1 MLDIVISNKCKKDL
15 RRAKKRGLDLNDFFA
30 VVEMLQRR
38 ETLPVRYRD
47 HALTANR
54 TGLRDCHIRKVIQR
68 AHGGALLFGPLACG
82 WKGASLSVVAI
93 PAGPRRRGGPSARE
107 GGGQRGSPSS
117 STKIH

>member
-68 AHGGALLFGPLACG
+68 AHGGAVLFGPFVCG
-82 WKGASLSVVAI
+82 WTTVVRPSFPGAECASRCPGRGGAGRR
-93 PAGPRRRGGPSARE
+93 GPRDRRVTAE
-107 GGGQRGSPSS
+107 HV
-117 STKIH
+117 T

>member
-15 RRAKKRGLDLNDFFA
+15 RRAKNRGLDLNDFFA

-54 TGLRDCHIRKVIQR
+54 TGLRDCHIRPDWVLIYEIR
-68 AHGGALLFGPLACG
+68 ETELVLLL
-82 WKGASLSVVAI
+82 V
-93 PAGPRRRGGPSARE
+93 E
-107 GGGQRGSPSS
+107 TGS
-117 STKIH
+117 HADLDL

>member
-54 TGLRDCHIRKVIQR
+54 TGLRDGVRR
-68 AHGGALLFGPLACG
+68 ARGAVGRLP
-82 WKGASLSVVAI
+82 GAGNGA
-93 PAGPRRRGGPSARE
+93 
-107 GGGQRGSPSS
+107 
-117 STKIH
+117 

>member
-54 TGLRDCHIRKVIQR
+54 TGLRDCHIRPDWILIYEIRETELV
-68 AHGGALLFGPLACG
+68 LLL
-82 WKGASLSVVAI
+82 V
-93 PAGPRRRGGPSARE
+93 E
-107 GGGQRGSPSS
+107 TGSHADLDLQSGR
-117 STKIH
+117 TR

>member
-54 TGLRDCHIRKVIQR
+54 TGLRDCHIRPDWVLIHEIR
-68 AHGGALLFGPLACG
+68 ETELVLLL
-82 WKGASLSVVAI
+82 V
-93 PAGPRRRGGPSARE
+93 E
-107 GGGQRGSPSS
+107 TGSHADLDLQSGR
-117 STKIH
+117 TR

>member
-54 TGLRDCHIRKVIQR
+54 TGLRDCHIRPDRVLIYEIR
-68 AHGGALLFGPLACG
+68 ETELVMLL
-82 WKGASLSVVAI
+82 V
-93 PAGPRRRGGPSARE
+93 E
-107 GGGQRGSPSS
+107 TGS
-117 STKIH
+117 HADLDL

>member
-54 TGLRDCHIRKVIQR
+54 TGLRDCHIRPDWIMIYEIR
-68 AHGGALLFGPLACG
+68 ETELALLL
-82 WKGASLSVVAI
+82 VDT
-93 PAGPRRRGGPSARE
+93 
-107 GGGQRGSPSS
+107 GS
-117 STKIH
+117 HADLDL

>member
-54 TGLRDCHIRKVIQR
+54 TGLRDCHIRPDWVLIYEIR
-68 AHGGALLFGPLACG
+68 ETELVLLL
-82 WKGASLSVVAI
+82 V
-93 PAGPRRRGGPSARE
+93 E
-107 GGGQRGSPSS
+107 TGSHADLDLQSGR
-117 STKIH
+117 TR

>member
-54 TGLRDCHIRKVIQR
+54 TGLRDCHIRPDWVLIYEIR
-68 AHGGALLFGPLACG
+68 ETELVLLL
-82 WKGASLSVVAI
+82 V
-93 PAGPRRRGGPSARE
+93 E
-107 GGGQRGSPSS
+107 TGSHADLDLESGR
-117 STKIH
+117 TR

>member
-54 TGLRDCHIRKVIQR
+54 TGLRDCHIRPDWVLIYEIR
-68 AHGGALLFGPLACG
+68 ETELVLLLVETGNHADLDLQSG
-82 WKGASLSVVAI
+82 
-93 PAGPRRRGGPSARE
+93 RTR
-107 GGGQRGSPSS
+107 
-117 STKIH
+117 